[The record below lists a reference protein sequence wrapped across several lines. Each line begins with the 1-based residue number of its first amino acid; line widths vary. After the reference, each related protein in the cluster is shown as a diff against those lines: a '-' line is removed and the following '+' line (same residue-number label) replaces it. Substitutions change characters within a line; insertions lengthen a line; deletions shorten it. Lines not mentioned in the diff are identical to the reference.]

1 MGAVPWWKAG
11 DFVSTVQAITYDY
24 PATVTV
30 SDSTKDP
37 AGPFTGLLV
46 TSIAGGTALKVTP
59 KFGPLAASSLSLV
72 VFAGQYIQFPVQRVW
87 STGTTATVVGLKSPI
102 IQGGQ

>member
-1 MGAVPWWKAG
+1 MSYYDEDPNDNLHRAGIILLAV
-11 DFVSTVQAITYDY
+11 
-24 PATVTV
+24 
-30 SDSTKDP
+30 
-37 AGPFTGLLV
+37 LV
-46 TSIAGGTALKVTP
+46 TSIVGGTALKVTP